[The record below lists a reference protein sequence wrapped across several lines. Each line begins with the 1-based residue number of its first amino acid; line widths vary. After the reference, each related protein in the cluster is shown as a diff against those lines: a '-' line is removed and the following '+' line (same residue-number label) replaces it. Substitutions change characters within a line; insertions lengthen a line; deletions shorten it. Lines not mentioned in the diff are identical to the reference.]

1 MNKTLT
7 LTLGGQEH
15 PLLFGVNGFFFHI
28 KDATGQDPFEWLKKF
43 DEHRQKI
50 SEGQS
55 FAMVYLEDVNAMIY
69 AGINSYL
76 DVNDQENIPLSKI
89 TKWANGLSFDDITAV
104 FITAMTAFSKG
115 EEKPQVNGA
124 TVVVEPA
131 GD

>member
-7 LTLGGQEH
+7 LSLGGQDRK
-15 PLLFGVNGFFFHI
+15 LLFGVNGFFFHI

-69 AGINSYL
+69 AGVNSYL
-76 DVNDQENIPLSKI
+76 DVNDLDNIPMSKI
-89 TKWANGLSFDDITAV
+89 AKWANGLSFDDITAV
-104 FITAMTAFSKG
+104 FIASMTAFSKG
-115 EEKPQVNGA
+115 EDKPQMNGA
-124 TVVVEPA
+124 IVAVEPA
-131 GD
+131 SE